1 MSHLWI
7 TAVYNNSM
15 DEYVLVCTFAYEY
28 VYLPM
33 FSHVWMYECLC
44 IVNEKKNW
52 IIRGAV
58 TTAITTA
65 TVVTATTTK
74 ATTKLPE
81 ITGSNVEEMWT

>member
-1 MSHLWI
+1 ML
-7 TAVYNNSM
+7 
-15 DEYVLVCTFAYEY
+15 
-28 VYLPM
+28 
-33 FSHVWMYECLC
+33 MYCKW
-44 IVNEKKNW
+44 KKNW